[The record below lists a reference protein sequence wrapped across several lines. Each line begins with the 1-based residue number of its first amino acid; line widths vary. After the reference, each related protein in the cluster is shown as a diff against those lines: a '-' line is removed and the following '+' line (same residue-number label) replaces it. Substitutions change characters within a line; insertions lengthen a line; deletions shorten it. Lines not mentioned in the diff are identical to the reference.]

1 MKFSAILSSL
11 AISALQVVHA
21 LPTEADSAAIE
32 DIHARS
38 PNTLEERGASCCVV
52 FRDSVHNIAN
62 LIPRGNGQYNWSLPG
77 RCYMTVNRNANGCN
91 GWTFTPGATCI
102 ELTKPY
108 SVGTRPLSDC

>member
-11 AISALQVVHA
+11 AISALQVVYA
-21 LPTEADSAAIE
+21 FPTEADSAAID

-38 PNTLEERGASCCVV
+38 PNTLEERGAPCCVV
-52 FRDSVHNIAN
+52 YQDTVHKIAD
-62 LIPRGNGQYNWSLPG
+62 LIPRDNGQYNWSLPG

-91 GWTFTPGATCI
+91 GWTFTPTATCN

-108 SVGTRPLSDC
+108 TIGVRPLSDC

>member
-21 LPTEADSAAIE
+21 LPTEVDSAAIE

-52 FRDSVHNIAN
+52 YQDALRKVAD
-62 LIPRGNGQYNWSLPG
+62 LIPSGNGQYSWSLPG
-77 RCYMTVNRNANGCN
+77 RCYMTVNRNANGCK
-91 GWTFTPGATCI
+91 GWTFTPTATCDG
-102 ELTKPY
+102 LSHY
-108 SVGTRPLSDC
+108 SIGTHPLSDC